1 MSVGFAKKVVV
12 TKEET
17 TIIGGEC
24 NKEDLQHHIM
34 LLKANL
40 QGETFESNRLK
51 LRERLARLEGG
62 AAIIHV
68 GALSEVEM
76 LEKKDRIDD
85 ALSAT
90 RSSLEAGVVIG
101 GGYSLLNC
109 LPELLNLDYN
119 NEDEK
124 LGIDIVL
131 KAISKP
137 NEAILNNAGLTKP
150 EIDYNLKNT
159 TGLNVRTKQVE
170 DLMASGVIDSAK
182 VVMSAITNSITVS
195 SMFLTIEC
203 AIINRGDVIEK
214 NPGMFC

>member
-1 MSVGFAKKVVV
+1 MSVGYAKKVVI
-12 TKEET
+12 TKEDT
-17 TIIGGEC
+17 TIIGGEGD
-24 NKEDLQHHIM
+24 KEKLEKHVL

-40 QGETFESNRLK
+40 QEEPFEVNKIKLK
-51 LRERLARLEGG
+51 ERLSKLEGG

-90 RSSLEAGVVIG
+90 RSALEQGVVIG

-124 LGIDIVL
+124 LGIDIVI

-170 DLMASGVIDSAK
+170 DLMTSGVIDSAK